1 MINLSKELKSEEW
14 INKRKTILQRD
25 GFACCACGAFGK
37 TLNVHHLSYEKDRE
51 YWDYPNSNF
60 VTLCKDCHSK
70 LHGHKEG
77 KLKKSISELQKIASK
92 RYNEVITS
100 EYKVE
105 IVKSKKYPMI
115 SINGVVSKS
124 YSFAYYHYLLSKS
137 KGEIKIKYNKQFRD
151 SVFGRKSKINY
162 FKSELK
168 YLISLGIVDD
178 FKYNSYVVSEILNDC
193 QKEEYRKLIA
203 CDIKKMDEFSKNEK
217 APYL

>member
-1 MINLSKELKSEEW
+1 MISKEDINSEQWKS
-14 INKRKTILQRD
+14 KRKEIIKRD
-25 GFACCACGAFGK
+25 GFTCCACGAFGK

-60 VTLCKDCHSK
+60 VTLCSDCHKK

-77 KLKKSISELQKIASK
+77 KLKKSISELCKIASK
-92 RYNEVITS
+92 RDNEAITS

-137 KGEIKIKYNKQFRD
+137 KTEIKIQYSKQFRD
-151 SVFGRKSKINY
+151 SIFGRKSKIND

-178 FKYNSYVVSEILNDC
+178 FKYNSFIVSEILNDC
-193 QKEEYRKLIA
+193 QKEDYRKLIA
-203 CDIKKMDEFSKNEK
+203 GDIKNMDEFFKNEK